1 MRTRPLTTL
10 QERDI
15 VDVLAGFRLKKCQQD
30 SGIKAGFPQASLRE
44 LNGGAPVDGDEAVGL
59 PGLVTGAERPDV
71 LEVDPVLGVTLVAV
85 GAVLD
90 VATVDVDLDAVTLR
104 IAQID
109 SFADQMVGSAFLLS
123 IPLVLFYGSI
133 YVIVRAWREH
143 RLTGEISPRLA
154 GVVHWAPRIAA
165 VVIILFAGLFSLD
178 VFAMEGSPLELAV
191 GFLIHNVPSI
201 LMIVMLVFAWR
212 KPAVGFFAFLAAG
225 VAFLY
230 FVVFGGNL
238 GNFLLFSGPL
248 LLISALF
255 YADWRWQRPQP
266 GASPHPAV

>member
-1 MRTRPLTTL
+1 MAVQPSRFNQILL
-10 QERDI
+10 GLLI
-15 VDVLAGFRLKKCQQD
+15 ALYLV
-30 SGIKAGFPQASLRE
+30 SL
-44 LNGGAPVDGDEAVGL
+44 GAYMYINWQVETEHNVW
-59 PGLVTGAERPDV
+59 
-71 LEVDPVLGVTLVAV
+71 
-85 GAVLD
+85 
-90 VATVDVDLDAVTLR
+90 
-104 IAQID
+104 
-109 SFADQMVGSAFLLS
+109 QMVGSAFLLS